1 MGILLS
7 NVCSFSQQQLKEEIT
22 PPHLRIHSL
31 SLLCSPAN
39 RSWFATR
46 YKGLSVGKK
55 KREFSVSLSAGF
67 FEFVF
72 KMTASIFVG
81 GKPIDGKL
89 ILNDDWRK
97 VRNVFTCALRL
108 RSIRFLR
115 VRSNLEEGSERTTS
129 SRNFC
134 PL

>member
-1 MGILLS
+1 
-7 NVCSFSQQQLKEEIT
+7 
-22 PPHLRIHSL
+22 
-31 SLLCSPAN
+31 
-39 RSWFATR
+39 
-46 YKGLSVGKK
+46 
-55 KREFSVSLSAGF
+55 
-67 FEFVF
+67 
-72 KMTASIFVG
+72 MTASIFVG

-134 PL
+134 PLDGLPSFFRKREREDQNLTNPFFFFFLLLVIKGWRKKEETTGRQRVAVG